1 MNMNAEVAPGR
12 LSGRNAIVT
21 GGGSGIGAAVA
32 LAFVRAG
39 ATVTMCDLT
48 DQGME
53 RTQAALADDPA
64 AAARLTAVVC
74 DVRDRSQVTALLD
87 GARQRSGPIDVVAS
101 IAGTAWYSSLHEMT
115 DDDYDNL
122 MDVHVRAAFHFLRGV
137 VDEFCERRSGKFITV
152 TSPAAVRGQVNG
164 TIYSAAKSALIG
176 IVRSAALELGPYNVQ
191 VNAVLP
197 DGRHPDDRGRDNTY
211 RDQCPLPGQRA
222 VGPVGSA
229 RGDRR
234 MWVARSG
241 RRLVFARVSVNPIHG
256 FADQPDGQEVSFLR
270 VLAADNVDWQRIQRE
285 ASSSAR

>member
-1 MNMNAEVAPGR
+1 MTMNAEAAPGR

-53 RTQAALADDPA
+53 RTEAALADDPA

-101 IAGTAWYSSLHEMT
+101 IAGTAWHSSLHEMT

-197 DGRHPDDRGRDNTY
+197 MADTPMTEVVTTRTEINDHYLANVPLGRWGR
-211 RDQCPLPGQRA
+211 PEEIA
-222 VGPVGSA
+222 A
-229 RGDRR
+229 
-234 MWVARSG
+234 
-241 RRLVFARVSVNPIHG
+241 G
-256 FADQPDGQEVSFLR
+256 FVYL
-270 VLAADNVDWQRIQRE
+270 
-285 ASSSAR
+285 ASSDGDYVTGVVLPIDGGRTI